1 MLVRVI
7 LLITVFLV
15 SAPLLAGTLGYYQ
28 SPTLHDDTLVFAAEG
43 DLWSVSVDGGTAS
56 RLTSHAAEASAPHF
70 SPDGEWIAFTGRY
83 ESNADVYVMPASGGE
98 PQRLTWKGGYVQV
111 QGWTPEGEILFASN
125 NRVGPSW
132 YWLLNRV
139 NPESLE
145 VSELPLADAREG
157 AFLDDAQLVFTRFG
171 LAVTAD
177 NAREYRGGA
186 MAQLW
191 QFDLGDD
198 EEARRIAMDHGA
210 NLNHPMS
217 DGGNL
222 FVLSDISGLYNLGRL
237 EPETGDFTALTEHE
251 DFEVRRPSMG
261 NEGRIVYQHGAD
273 IRLLDTA
280 SGEDHKIDI
289 RLSSDRAH
297 ARERWLDSPMDYLD
311 SIHFAPEGDRVALT
325 ARGNLAIVGM
335 GELRRIEIELPEAS
349 RAREAVLSPDGDWL
363 YAFVD
368 ASDEVELWRFPA
380 NGQGE
385 GEQLTDD
392 AETQRMGMRISPDGR
407 FVAHYDME
415 GRLFLYD
422 TRRGRNRQIDD
433 SNGEGYSDLV
443 WSPDGSALALVRP
456 DSEQLRAQL
465 LLYETRR
472 GALHT
477 LSSDRYESYSPAFSP
492 DGRWLYFLSNR
503 HFQATPGS
511 PWGDRNMGPMF
522 DRRAQLFAI
531 ALQED
536 NIFPLQPRNELIDE
550 RPDHSD
556 TEDIPAI
563 DWDELAERLYEVPVD
578 PGNYD
583 SLVVGKDRLFMIDR
597 PTGGSSLVH
606 TIDFSKNRP
615 RLETF
620 GENLDLLQISA
631 ARDELLLRRN
641 GELFIVPAGGQMP
654 GDLEEAQVR
663 IGNWRLPV
671 RPATEWQQMF
681 ADAWRMQRDF
691 LFDPEMRGVDW
702 PAVREKY
709 EPFVDRIADRRELD
723 DLMSQMV
730 AELGVLHS
738 QVRGGEYRHDPESPQ
753 STFLGAD
760 FEPVDDGARI
770 SRIYRSDPELPSQR
784 SPLARPGVNLR
795 EGDVIT
801 HVNGRAVSEVNHIY
815 QLLDWQAGEQTRLDY
830 RRGRDSGAVI
840 VHPINGWEHDALR
853 YQDWV
858 IERREAV
865 EELSDGRIGYLH
877 LRAMGPNDIADFA
890 REFYANIDRDGLII
904 DVRRNRGGN
913 IDSWII
919 EKLLNRA
926 WSFWQPPG
934 RTPFWNMQNTF
945 RGHLAVLI
953 DPLTYSDG
961 ETFSAGVKSL
971 GLGPLIGQQTAG
983 AGVWLSDQNRLV
995 DHGLMRAAS
1004 LPVFD
1009 PEGRWIVEGRGVAP
1023 DIEVENLPHATFQG
1037 EDAQL
1042 ERAVQELLQT
1052 LEEQPVSR
1060 PEGRPIPPLGTPG
1073 RDVEREPQE

>member
-1 MLVRVI
+1 MLFRA
-7 LLITVFLV
+7 LLLTTLSLV
-15 SAPLLAGTLGYYQ
+15 TAPVLAGTLGYYQ
-28 SPTLHDDTLVFAAEG
+28 SPTLHEDTLVFAAEG

-56 RLTSHAAEASAPHF
+56 RLTSHASEASAPHF

-98 PQRLTWKGGYVQV
+98 PQRITWEGGHVQV
-111 QGWTPEGEILFASN
+111 EGWTPEGKVLFASN

-132 YWLLNRV
+132 YWLLNQV
-139 NPESLE
+139 DPESLE
-145 VSELPLADAREG
+145 ISELPLADAREG
-157 AFLDDAQLVFTRFG
+157 AFLKDSQLVFTRFG

-191 QFDLGDD
+191 AFNLEGD
-198 EEARRIAMDHGA
+198 EEAHRIGLDHDA

-217 DGGNL
+217 DGENL
-222 FVLSDISGLYNLGRL
+222 FVLSDVSGLYNLGRL
-237 EPETGDFTALTEHE
+237 DPESGEFTALTEHE
-251 DFEVRRPSMG
+251 NFEVRRPSMG
-261 NEGRIVYQHGAD
+261 DEGRIVYQHGAD
-273 IRLLDTA
+273 IRLLDTV
-280 SGEDHKIDI
+280 SGEDLKVDI
-289 RLSSDRAH
+289 RLSTDRAH

-325 ARGNLAIVGM
+325 ARGRLAIVGT

-349 RAREAVLSPDGDWL
+349 RAREAVLGPDGQWV

-380 NGQGE
+380 DGRGD

-392 AETQRMGMRISPDGR
+392 AQTQRTGLSISPDGR
-407 FVAHYDME
+407 YVAHQDMD

-422 TRRGRNRQIDD
+422 TRRGRNQQIDD
-433 SNGEGYSDLV
+433 SEGQGYRDLV
-443 WSPDGSALALVRP
+443 WSPDGSGLALVRP
-456 DSEQLRAQL
+456 DSEQQRVQV

-472 GALHT
+472 GGLHT
-477 LSSDRYESYSPAFSP
+477 LTSDRYESYAPAFSP

-503 HFQATPGS
+503 HFRATPGS

-531 ALQED
+531 SLQEG
-536 NIFPLQPRNELIDE
+536 NVFPLQPRNELIEE
-550 RPDHSD
+550 RPDHGETD
-556 TEDIPAI
+556 DIPGI
-563 DWDELAERLYEVPVD
+563 DWDGLAERLFQVPVD

-583 SLVVGKDRLFMIDR
+583 NLVVGADRLFLIDR
-597 PTGGSSLVH
+597 PTEGSPLVH
-606 TIDFSKNRP
+606 TIDFGKDRP

-620 GENLDLLQISA
+620 GENLDLLQVSA
-631 ARDELLLRRN
+631 ERDRLMVRRN
-641 GELFIVPAGGQMP
+641 GELFIVPAGGEMP
-654 GDLEEAQVR
+654 GDLEEARVR

-671 RPATEWQQMF
+671 QPAVEWRQMF

-702 PAVREKY
+702 EAVREKY

-723 DLMSQMV
+723 DLMGQMV

-738 QVRGGEYRHDPESPQ
+738 QVRGGDYRDDPESARPA
-753 STFLGAD
+753 FLGAD
-760 FEPVDDGARI
+760 FEPVEEGARI
-770 SRIYRSDPELPSQR
+770 SRIYQTDPELPSQG

-795 EGDVIT
+795 EGDVVT
-801 HVNGRAVSEVNHIY
+801 HVNGRAVTEVDHIH
-815 QLLDWQAGEQTRLDY
+815 QLLAWQAGEQTRLDY
-830 RRGRDSGAVI
+830 RRGRETGSVI
-840 VHPINGWEHDALR
+840 VKPVHGWENDALR
-853 YQDWV
+853 YRDWV
-858 IERREAV
+858 TSRRNAV
-865 EELSDGRIGYLH
+865 EEMSDGRIGYLH

-919 EKLLNRA
+919 EKLLGRA

-934 RTPFWNMQNTF
+934 QAPFWNMQNAF

-995 DHGLMRAAS
+995 DRGLMRAAS

-1009 PEGRWIVEGRGVAP
+1009 PDGRWIVEGRGIAP
-1023 DIEVENLPHATFQG
+1023 DIEVENKPHATWRG

-1042 ERAVQELLQT
+1042 QRAVEELLQT
-1052 LEEQPVSR
+1052 LEEQPVTQ
-1060 PEGRPIPPLGTPG
+1060 PEAESIPPLGTPG
-1073 RDVEREPQE
+1073 RGVERRFE